1 MNTWGERFRISIF
14 GESHG
19 EAIGV
24 VVDGIPSGTPLDLEE
39 IAREIGVDSLGYLSV
54 ERVRKI
60 DRIQFLHRAPRRTR
74 SRFSP
79 AFGTEKRP
87 ERPWRV

>member
-39 IAREIGVDSLGYLSV
+39 IAREMKRACAGTEFNFYTALRGGRGQDSLRLLERKNDRNAPGGYDL
-54 ERVRKI
+54 
-60 DRIQFLHRAPRRTR
+60 
-74 SRFSP
+74 
-79 AFGTEKRP
+79 
-87 ERPWRV
+87 